1 MNRRVTAL
9 LAAFESALVVAIG
22 IAIPLV
28 PLTVLWGFHFQ
39 LGLDWVVFWRAAV
52 DIWLLGHG
60 VDITMQLDPALA
72 AVLALPEAGTPF
84 VLGIAALGFALLT
97 VLLALRTGRRV
108 AQTSNR
114 MLGEVVALATFAA
127 LAWAVTLSV
136 EYPYAS
142 PSLWQGTLLPTVV
155 FALGLL
161 IGSTRERLDNPAEN
175 HGSSLRDWI
184 NDWPSDVR
192 ATVAA
197 VFRASTAAVAAILAV
212 AGLATAAS
220 LVLNYAEIIRLYESV
235 QAGAL
240 GGAVLTLGQLAFL
253 PNFVAWT
260 ASWLVG
266 PGFAIGTGSSVGPLG
281 TSLGPLP
288 AVPAFGAMPTGD
300 LPWGMLVLIIPVLIG
315 FLAGLLLRRS
325 TAELDWPWRI
335 AAGVGTGVVA
345 GTLLGLVA
353 WAAAGSAGPG
363 RLVTVGSDPWAVAV
377 WFGVEIAVA
386 ATLGALSASVD
397 FSKLRDKAAVG

>member
-9 LAAFESALVVAIG
+9 LAAFESALVAAIG
-22 IAIPLV
+22 IAVPLV

-60 VDITMQLDPALA
+60 VDISMQLDPVLA
-72 AVLALPEAGTPF
+72 AALALPEAGTPF

-97 VLLALRTGRRV
+97 GLLALRTGRRV
-108 AQTSNR
+108 AQTPNR
-114 MLGEVVALATFAA
+114 MLGEGVALVTFAA
-127 LAWAVTLSV
+127 LAFAVALSA

-142 PSLWQGTLLPTVV
+142 PSLWQGILLPTAV

-161 IGSTRERLDNPAEN
+161 VGSTRERLHNPAEN

-184 NDWPSDVR
+184 NDWPADVR
-192 ATVAA
+192 TAIAG
-197 VFRASTAAVAAILAV
+197 VFRASTAAAAALLAV
-212 AGLATAAS
+212 AGLATAVS
-220 LVLNYAEIIRLYESV
+220 LVVNYAEIIHLYESV
-235 QAGAL
+235 QTGAL
-240 GGAVLTLGQLAFL
+240 GGSVVTLGQLAFL

-281 TSLGPLP
+281 TNLGPLP
-288 AVPAFGAMPTGD
+288 AVPAFGAIPTGD
-300 LPWGMLVLIIPVLIG
+300 LAAGVLVLIIPVLIG

-325 TAELDWPWRI
+325 IAELDWRWRA
-335 AAGVGTGVVA
+335 AAGIGTGIVA

-353 WAAAGSAGPG
+353 WAASGSAGPG
-363 RLVTVGSDPWAVAV
+363 RLMTVGSDPVTV
-377 WFGVEIAVA
+377 GIWFGVEIAVA
-386 ATLGALSASVD
+386 ATLGALSSSVD